1 MIEASEPPA
10 PPVAAASQVSGGV
23 PATGSGGAGACG
35 VSTQVS
41 CVKALVHFFWWRN
54 IVGYSGILI
63 RIHQAA
69 AVPSQQYSYGGNYAG
84 SHGQWQVWIVEG
96 CCHSQP

>member
-41 CVKALVHFFWWRN
+41 CVKALVHFVFL
-54 IVGYSGILI
+54 GGSILL
-63 RIHQAA
+63 
-69 AVPSQQYSYGGNYAG
+69 V
-84 SHGQWQVWIVEG
+84 IVE
-96 CCHSQP
+96 S